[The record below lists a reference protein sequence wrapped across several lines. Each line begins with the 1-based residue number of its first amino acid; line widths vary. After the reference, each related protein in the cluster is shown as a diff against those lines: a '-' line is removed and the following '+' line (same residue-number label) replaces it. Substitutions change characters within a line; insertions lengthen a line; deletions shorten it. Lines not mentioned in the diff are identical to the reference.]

1 MCPDSHC
8 IRLLATT
15 HIIWRWLGWP
25 SVSQLKEEKEKEK
38 SNETK
43 KNKEKHNIHN

>member
-1 MCPDSHC
+1 MCLDSHC

-25 SVSQLKEEKEKEK
+25 SVSQPKEEKEKEK
-38 SNETK
+38 AVK
-43 KNKEKHNIHN
+43 QKNKEKHNIHN